1 MVYDVG
7 DEIVVQLIAGYSLRV
22 DIYVGKERIGYKGNR
37 NGKVARELGSGEART
52 KVKMPL
58 AAFN

>member
-22 DIYVGKERIGYKGNR
+22 DIYVGKERIGYKGNAKV
-37 NGKVARELGSGEART
+37 KVARELGSGEVKT
-52 KVKMPL
+52 KVKIP
-58 AAFN
+58 FN